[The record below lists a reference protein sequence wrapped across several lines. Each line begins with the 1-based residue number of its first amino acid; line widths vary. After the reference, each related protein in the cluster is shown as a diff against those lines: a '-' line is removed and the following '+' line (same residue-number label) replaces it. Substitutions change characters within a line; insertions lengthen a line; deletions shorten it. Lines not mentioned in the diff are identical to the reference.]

1 MFFKHKIP
9 FLFCF
14 TRVLNPS
21 LNQLHYTCWDITIW
35 YHHFTMLPLKYTF
48 KALWLLDVFPKV
60 LFTLLNCCWSLMICF
75 YVSALRDNRIE
86 LVRAS
91 WKELTISIN
100 DVTLSDEG
108 QYTCSLFTMP
118 VKTSKAFLTVLGKT
132 SRRSV
137 PSHPHQSVLLRSTH
151 SSLIWG
157 QWALSRHMILFLHF
171 GGTGSDVNERT
182 ITLADGDIRCVTVC
196 FGLWSACARIWSSHS
211 EHCMFIYHFYLLYTV
226 FHNTYCLQ
234 VHVQTIIVFVFLHNT
249 YFIIYTCLYRQL
261 LLLLLFCVVVSKSGG
276 ITFTLFLYSTLHIIV
291 LSCICFFVCFLII
304 QQWWDNIY
312 IYFYAQFL
320 IKYILFTSNFT
331 DDSFVVV
338 FVLYFIIRHL
348 FCFDCFIYLFVCKQV
363 PFINNNSLFSFF
375 FLSFN

>member
-1 MFFKHKIP
+1 
-9 FLFCF
+9 
-14 TRVLNPS
+14 
-21 LNQLHYTCWDITIW
+21 
-35 YHHFTMLPLKYTF
+35 MLPLKYTF

-171 GGTGSDVNERT
+171 GGTGSDVNER
-182 ITLADGDIRCVTVC
+182 ISHWLMERLDVSLCALVYDQLVLESEALTLNTVC
-196 FGLWSACARIWSSHS
+196 
-211 EHCMFIYHFYLLYTV
+211 LYT
-226 FHNTYCLQ
+226 
-234 VHVQTIIVFVFLHNT
+234 
-249 YFIIYTCLYRQL
+249 
-261 LLLLLFCVVVSKSGG
+261 
-276 ITFTLFLYSTLHIIV
+276 TFTFYIQFFTIHIV
-291 LSCICFFVCFLII
+291 
-304 QQWWDNIY
+304 Y
-312 IYFYAQFL
+312 
-320 IKYILFTSNFT
+320 KYM
-331 DDSFVVV
+331 
-338 FVLYFIIRHL
+338 Y
-348 FCFDCFIYLFVCKQV
+348 KQ
-363 PFINNNSLFSFF
+363 
-375 FLSFN
+375 